1 MLFHTVLINN
11 KSTSRCLVI
20 NMSQTPETSFKTSKL
35 FRALSA
41 QASINCSKFSLV
53 SVSNCF
59 PSKRLWEILRKKNK
73 EQITFNWK
81 MKGERYMGKASQG
94 DQPYFSLTLTSLSD
108 FKTVV
113 FFRVAGVPPPFQ
125 GYVHVP
131 VLLPKSWNFLCLL
144 LANIHST

>member
-59 PSKRLWEILRKKNK
+59 PSKRILEIVRKKKK
-73 EQITFNWK
+73 ERTNYIQLKNEGREIQGQGQSGGPTLFFTNFNITK
-81 MKGERYMGKASQG
+81 
-94 DQPYFSLTLTSLSD
+94 
-108 FKTVV
+108 
-113 FFRVAGVPPPFQ
+113 
-125 GYVHVP
+125 
-131 VLLPKSWNFLCLL
+131 
-144 LANIHST
+144 

>member
-1 MLFHTVLINN
+1 
-11 KSTSRCLVI
+11 
-20 NMSQTPETSFKTSKL
+20 MSQTPGTSFKTSKL

-59 PSKRLWEILRKKNK
+59 PSKRIWEILRKKKK

-81 MKGERYMGKASQG
+81 IKGERYKGKASQG

-108 FKTVV
+108 FKTDV
-113 FFRVAGVPPPFQ
+113 FFRVAGVPPPPSQDMCMYQYFYPSP
-125 GYVHVP
+125 GIFYVCFWP
-131 VLLPKSWNFLCLL
+131 ISTP
-144 LANIHST
+144 HSTQVLDRPYTGYQHSLSAL